1 MKPFA
6 ALDEILNSRALTPS
20 EPRAVSAPAGDFQPL
35 FSEKALRPANNDG
48 LATHAHAAPQIEVI
62 EADGRVQQII
72 VTCGCGERT
81 VLDCAY

>member
-6 ALDEILNSRALTPS
+6 SLDEVLNSRALTPAT
-20 EPRAVSAPAGDFQPL
+20 PREGNAPAGDFKPL
-35 FSEKALRPANNDG
+35 FTERAVSA
-48 LATHAHAAPQIEVI
+48 ATEHETGGRSHGAPQIELV
-62 EADGRVQQII
+62 EADGHVKQII

>member
-6 ALDEILNSRALTPS
+6 SLDEVLNARALTPAP
-20 EPRAVSAPAGDFQPL
+20 PRDGTAPADDFKPLFTEKAVSAP
-35 FSEKALRPANNDG
+35 SERG
-48 LATHAHAAPQIEVI
+48 TGEHRHGAPQIELV
-62 EADGRVQQII
+62 EADGRVQQVI